1 MPMSLDLLG
10 ESDGD
15 VRQFRLRRVILLR
28 PCYSQIPENKEFTMR
43 WIVAFIAG
51 FLAVFCFHQVA
62 VGLLHSA
69 GVVPFAP
76 FSLSRTA
83 PFGVPAVVSSA
94 FWGGLWAIVM
104 MAVLRQ
110 AKGPALWLK
119 AAIFGG
125 LAPTV
130 VALLIVFPLKGYGFD
145 VAQLPMR
152 FAIGFVLNALWGIG
166 TVVFLRALPR

>member
-1 MPMSLDLLG
+1 
-10 ESDGD
+10 
-15 VRQFRLRRVILLR
+15 
-28 PCYSQIPENKEFTMR
+28 MR

-69 GVVPFAP
+69 GVIPSAP
-76 FSLSRTA
+76 FSLTKTS

-94 FWGGLWAIVM
+94 FWGGLWALVM
-104 MAVLRQ
+104 MAVLKQ
-110 AKGPALWLK
+110 TKGPVLWLK

-125 LAPTV
+125 LAPTL
-130 VALLIVFPLKGYGFD
+130 VALLIVAPLKGHGFD
-145 VAQLPMR
+145 LAQLPTR

-166 TVVFLRALPR
+166 TLVFLRALPR